1 LGDIISEE
9 NIMRYIHSFFVG
21 LVLVASPALAD
32 DCADQ
37 NQASDATATPVTAV
51 QTQATTNVSP
61 WQGTSLVTMPAYADE
76 GTASPASES
85 ENQHKSDYL
94 DGGYYGGHVDH

>member
-1 LGDIISEE
+1 
-9 NIMRYIHSFFVG
+9 MRYIHSFFVG

-85 ENQHKSDYL
+85 ENRHKSDYL

>member
-9 NIMRYIHSFFVG
+9 NIMRYIHPFMLG

-37 NQASDATATPVTAV
+37 NQASDATATPVTAI
-51 QTQATTNVSP
+51 QTQATANVSP
-61 WQGTSLVTMPAYADE
+61 WQASSLVTMPAYADE
-76 GTASPASES
+76 GVASSASES
-85 ENQHKSDYL
+85 ENQYKSDYL
-94 DGGYYGGHVDH
+94 DGGYYGGHADH